1 MELKEVFDII
11 DATLGMF
18 RSFADEIEN
27 GDLKEKF
34 LMTPVYTSV
43 ENVFDANKNSFEIE
57 TRYYYN
63 YVEGDKEYKRYIVD
77 IRPVCSYLVNDWP
90 SYKAK
95 RIRKRLIAV
104 TSECANY
111 CETYLGGIADV
122 AEDEGFCY
130 DRYMRTQESRHIEI
144 VMLDTLHEMCHAL
157 SLTEHEEPDEK
168 QEYSVAEEKRN
179 YAKEIDWAR
188 ATNNF
193 NLNAIESVVKTGRNK
208 RERRNIIK
216 AIYDAM
222 IATGEMYKIP
232 YGVDKFLM
240 DLFKENDGS
249 SKGLLKAYDESNETL
264 YIDEFIQY
272 AIIEYM
278 ESHTATDAS
287 IDEIF
292 LESSKSVKI
301 QGKESEG
308 DHVDNLSSS
317 DKKIKTAVEIMK
329 KEKVIKHLYDYAYI
343 MEIMNETEELPSF
356 NSPKSF
362 LDYFKGLGITDLP
375 GKDSIKKKVNA
386 TFGNHPSWTFTDT
399 KGKDANEAKRRNA
412 LGNRYLSIYRK
423 GK

>member
-1 MELKEVFDII
+1 MELKEAFDII

-18 RSFADEIEN
+18 RSFANEIEN

-157 SLTEHEEPDEK
+157 GLTEYAEPESEDPSDDKGGITENLAN
-168 QEYSVAEEKRN
+168 S
-179 YAKEIDWAR
+179 IDWVKL
-188 ATNNF
+188 TDKF
-193 NLNAIESVVKTGRNK
+193 NLDKIEDVVKTVGRSK
-208 RERRNIIK
+208 RDKKIIIK

-222 IATGEMYKIP
+222 SSTGEMYRTP
-232 YGVDKFLM
+232 YSVDKLLN
-240 DLFKENDGS
+240 DLYKDNDEND
-249 SKGLLKAYDESNETL
+249 KGLFDTAYDANTETL
-264 YIDEFIQY
+264 NLDILMKQ
-272 AIIEYM
+272 AINEYM
-278 ESHTATDAS
+278 NKHTASDKD

-292 LESSKSVKI
+292 DSPVDEQIGLGENSDIIDKGTLPDDFKTPEAEQLMRKLVNAGLLDVNWQPVNLSIAERGYLADEISSRLQIKSKWKVLGALWNKNPETLR
-301 QGKESEG
+301 QGK
-308 DHVDNLSSS
+308 NR
-317 DKKIKTAVEIMK
+317 AVEQTKTGTFI
-329 KEKVIKHLYDYAYI
+329 IKLKNI
-343 MEIMNETEELPSF
+343 
-356 NSPKSF
+356 
-362 LDYFKGLGITDLP
+362 LG
-375 GKDSIKKKVNA
+375 
-386 TFGNHPSWTFTDT
+386 
-399 KGKDANEAKRRNA
+399 
-412 LGNRYLSIYRK
+412 
-423 GK
+423 